1 MCVHCSNLS
10 ETRDQILADIPQAKG
25 KKLENSRKVNDVAV
39 SALKTLFLTVMIAG
53 PATVVL
59 VKTITSTEHSYP
71 RIRDK
76 AFVGY
81 LCLGMAANSYKAIR
95 DVQGRV
101 WK

>member
-1 MCVHCSNLS
+1 MCVHCSNSS

-25 KKLENSRKVNDVAV
+25 KGLENSRKVNDVAV
-39 SALKTLFLTVMIAG
+39 SALKTLFLTVVIAG
-53 PATVVL
+53 PTAAIL
-59 VKTITSTEHSYP
+59 AKTITSTEYSYP

-76 AFVGY
+76 ALVGFV
-81 LCLGMAANSYKAIR
+81 CLGMAVNSYKAIR